1 MVIIKPTPVKN
12 CLRRRTCDMLRE
24 IWWPYWHMMMFLRF
38 RTLIN
43 VRLQLYLASTLTE
56 GNNRRWGLQYTPK
69 CCNSFSVWC
78 H

>member
-1 MVIIKPTPVKN
+1 
-12 CLRRRTCDMLRE
+12 
-24 IWWPYWHMMMFLRF
+24 MMMFLRF